1 MKMKKFNLCSLKSLL
16 VSAFI
21 IFSITSCKDDGKDG
35 PVINEDI
42 PGYVFAEGAVAQI
55 VNKEV
60 KEGET
65 QNQSFVFKLRAKS
78 KENVEITFN
87 YDESLV
93 KHVNDKNKK
102 NYIVFPQD
110 LVNFSKKDVTVET
123 GQTTSDS
130 IEVTIKY
137 SKSLE
142 KNKEYLI
149 PVKASVKK
157 GTVSIPEKDSYL
169 AIVVKPVAD
178 NTTKSTGIKIFS
190 CMEIN
195 DANPL
200 NHLSFKLKES
210 GKYLFDAVI
219 LFSAN
224 MQYNEATKKVHLS
237 LNPKNKFLFDNA
249 EKYIKPLQDEG
260 IKVLFSVLPHHTAAG
275 LSNLTDE
282 TCKAFAAELKKFN
295 DKYGLDGVFFDD
307 EYGYKGAGDPSVLL
321 PKPSISASSRLAY
334 ETKNVMPDKWVT
346 VYAYSHLRSMQ
357 AVEGKKPGEFVDYAL
372 PDYFDN
378 SDYTLTF
385 EGLSKKQAGI
395 SSLPLSSVLPWNETY
410 LNTGL
415 QQLRDEGFGANM
427 VYALNPDKYIESS
440 QLKVLEAVTRILF
453 DDELL
458 YDGKTYSSEWAD
470 KEGDPEEWT
479 GQ

>member
-1 MKMKKFNLCSLKSLL
+1 MKKFNLCLLKSLL

-21 IFSITSCKDDGKDG
+21 IFSITSCKDDDKNG
-35 PVINEDI
+35 PVIDKDI

-55 VNKEV
+55 INKEV

-65 QNQSFVFKLRAKS
+65 QSQKMAFKLRAKAS
-78 KENVEITFN
+78 ENVEVTFN
-87 YDESLV
+87 YDEALV
-93 KHVNDKNKK
+93 KYVNDKNEK
-102 NYIVFPQD
+102 NYVAFPQD
-110 LVNFSKKDVTVET
+110 LVSFSKKDVTVET
-123 GQTTSDS
+123 GQTSSDS
-130 IEVTIKY
+130 IEVAIKY
-137 SKSLE
+137 DKSLE

-157 GTVSIPEKDSYL
+157 GAVSIPEKDSYL

-178 NTTKSTGIKIFS
+178 NTTKPTGIKIFS

-195 DANPL
+195 DVNPL
-200 NHLSFKLKES
+200 NHLSFKLKKS

-224 MQYNEATKKVHLS
+224 MQYNETTKKVHLS

-260 IKVLFSVLPHHTAAG
+260 IKVIFSVLPHHTAAG

-307 EYGYKGAGDPSVLL
+307 EYGYKGTGDPSVLL
-321 PKPSISASSRLAY
+321 PSPSISASSRLAY

-346 VYAYSHLRSMQ
+346 VYAYSHLRKME
-357 AVEGKKPGEFVDYAL
+357 AVEGKKPGAFVDYVL
-372 PDYFDN
+372 PDYFDS
-378 SDYTLTF
+378 SDYTLAF

-395 SSLPLSSVLPWNETY
+395 SSLPLSSVLPWNEEL

-415 QQLRDEGFGANM
+415 KKLRDEGFGANM
-427 VYALNPDKYIESS
+427 VYALNPDEYTSGS
-440 QLKVLEAVTRILF
+440 QLKVLEAVAKILF
-453 DDELL
+453 DDELVF
-458 YDGKTYSSEWAD
+458 DSKTYPSEWAD
-470 KEGDPEEWT
+470 KDGDPEEWT